1 MTSAAQGRRSAKSAP
16 KDLATIV
23 RDKTLK
29 AVNEGRLKP
38 TLQHG
43 LMAQSMLDK
52 RAERAADR
60 QLAIRLAAMLAGQ
73 APPAAVIIDV
83 TPRQEDDDDDET
95 FDPDDL
101 AQLGPG

>member
-16 KDLATIV
+16 KDLATMV

-29 AVNEGRLKP
+29 AVTEGRLKP

-73 APPAAVIIDV
+73 APPPGIINV
-83 TPRQEDDDDDET
+83 TPRDDDDDDEA